1 VVFKLVA
8 LDLSGN
14 KTQIMSVVFF
24 DGENWEADS
33 LYDKFILEYDAS
45 YPIEIED
52 IDIRLESIGQQVGL
66 KYDHFKDF
74 EGAGGDG
81 LIALFDQPGK
91 KLRLYGI
98 AFGKT
103 AIILGGGGP
112 KPKNIRAYQQNKKL
126 TYENDIMRKIS
137 KILTKAIQEKRI
149 NVTENGLVT
158 TDDFVFSDQE
168 NRL

>member
-1 VVFKLVA
+1 M
-8 LDLSGN
+8 SGD

-33 LYDKFILEYDAS
+33 LYDKFILEHDVT
-45 YPIEIED
+45 YPDEVED
-52 IDIRLESIGQQVGL
+52 IDIRLESIGRQVGL
-66 KYDHFKDF
+66 RHDHFKDF

-81 LIALFDQPGK
+81 VIALFDQPDK
-91 KLRLYGI
+91 KLRLYSI

-112 KPKNIRAYQQNKKL
+112 KPKSIRAYQQNKKL

-137 KILTKAIQEKRI
+137 KILIKAINEKRI
-149 NVTENGLVT
+149 SVTENGLVT
-158 TDDFVFSDQE
+158 TDDFVFSD
-168 NRL
+168 